1 MENQRFVTLL
11 YVLAGIAA
19 GVFVRSA
26 ALQVAAFQ
34 SIEDPIL
41 VGFVP
46 ATTLLGVVAAAIT
59 FGVLR
64 RHVAATA
71 YVESAVSELNHV
83 TWPTRDET
91 VDNTTVVVVA
101 ALGFGL
107 LMFVY
112 DFSWSHITTYALY
125 TGVGK

>member
-1 MENQRFVTLL
+1 MENQRSVTLL
-11 YVLAGIAA
+11 YVLAGLAA

-41 VGFVP
+41 AGLVP
-46 ATTLLGVVAAAIT
+46 ATTLLGLAAAAIV
-59 FGVLR
+59 FAVLR
-64 RHVAATA
+64 RHAAATTFI
-71 YVESAVSELNHV
+71 ESAVNELANV
-83 TWPTRDET
+83 TWPSREET

-101 ALGFGL
+101 ALGFGV

-125 TGVGK
+125 TGVGQ

>member
-1 MENQRFVTLL
+1 MTLL

-41 VGFVP
+41 AGFVS
-46 ATTLLGVVAAAIT
+46 ATTLLGVASAAIT
-59 FGVLR
+59 FAVLR
-64 RHVAATA
+64 RHAAATA
-71 YVESAVSELNHV
+71 YVESAVSELDRV
-83 TWPTRDET
+83 TWPTREET
-91 VDNTTVVVVA
+91 VDNTTVVVIA